1 MSIKD
6 HSEPKPKRERMS
18 LHINKFIDRIKAN
31 ESRGQRDFIMSMAE
45 AKDLHADITKLLL
58 SLQTLLEQQQETAKE
73 QVIQVEIKGED
84 F

>member
-1 MSIKD
+1 
-6 HSEPKPKRERMS
+6 MS

-31 ESRGQRDFIMSMAE
+31 ESRGQRDFIMSMTE

-58 SLQTLLEQQQETAKE
+58 SLQTLLEQQQESSKE